1 MIEEHNKNMLESQ
14 SLIEG
19 RSFFI
24 FGPLNGFRL
33 MIFRITSNNF
43 FDGIIISMIAISSIM
58 LALDN
63 PLNDPNGILSKVLNY
78 SDYVFTSIFAF
89 ELILRFIVHGVL
101 FNGEKS
107 YLRNSANIMD
117 FMIVALSILSLS
129 LSNVNG
135 L

>member
-1 MIEEHNKNMLESQ
+1 MIS
-14 SLIEG
+14 
-19 RSFFI
+19 
-24 FGPLNGFRL
+24 
-33 MIFRITSNNF
+33 
-43 FDGIIISMIAISSIM
+43 ISSIM

-63 PLNDPNGILSKVLNY
+63 PLNDPNGTLSKFLNY
-78 SDYVFTSIFAF
+78 SDYAFTSIFGL
-89 ELILRFIVHGVL
+89 ELILRFIVQGVL

-117 FMIVALSILSLS
+117 FSIVALSVLSLS